1 MVDLFFIIKWY
12 IRCYILNLIFG
23 KTHGRRFCAV
33 LIFSQCKR
41 KPSFLHFAV
50 EIGIFDEYLK
60 YPLSFRGG
68 PKRTLLMLSAIFKY
82 CYFCVPSLSMLFSTH
97 FSNYTNS
104 DKQFLCFEYPLSFS
118 GINISNNEAGG
129 LHSAFPTWYKISPIR
144 VSDLMRYIFRPR
156 HRYCL
161 DYTYNSI
168 SRSHQSL
175 KFVSA
180 CLAVDPTSRSEIQ
193 ISFTGLK

>member
-68 PKRTLLMLSAIFKY
+68 PKRTLLMLIAIFKY
-82 CYFCVPSLSMLFSTH
+82 CYFCVPSLSMLFSTL
-97 FSNYTNS
+97 FPTIQNLMSSNYVLNN
-104 DKQFLCFEYPLSFS
+104 LCLSAES
-118 GINISNNEAGG
+118 
-129 LHSAFPTWYKISPIR
+129 
-144 VSDLMRYIFRPR
+144 
-156 HRYCL
+156 
-161 DYTYNSI
+161 
-168 SRSHQSL
+168 
-175 KFVSA
+175 
-180 CLAVDPTSRSEIQ
+180 TSRIMKQGVSTAPFQ
-193 ISFTGLK
+193 LGTRFHR

>member
-1 MVDLFFIIKWY
+1 M
-12 IRCYILNLIFG
+12 
-23 KTHGRRFCAV
+23 
-33 LIFSQCKR
+33 
-41 KPSFLHFAV
+41 
-50 EIGIFDEYLK
+50 
-60 YPLSFRGG
+60 
-68 PKRTLLMLSAIFKY
+68 
-82 CYFCVPSLSMLFSTH
+82 
-97 FSNYTNS
+97 
-104 DKQFLCFEYPLSFS
+104 SFS
-118 GINISNNEAGG
+118 GINISNNEACG

-193 ISFTGLK
+193 ISFTGLKKFKSENGKKKSFLELNKYTSWDAGLILIKKCTYVKLWRKIVIKIYSLFWIRLSIVLTCLAIDPKQHVC